1 MDMAQVIAEAMTCGK
16 RVSRRRVNLNNE
28 RPSTKIGHRL
38 ERPFLTVVFQR
49 GSVDDEGVNGCR
61 IEDVIDALVDKLRE
75 YQSASLSCDE
85 NEETMDFLE
94 LAKLAQLRRRKLRQ
108 DQGVFNTQRP
118 HESIF
123 ERRTED
129 VEQDFSATGA

>member
-1 MDMAQVIAEAMTCGK
+1 MNKDGPSAQV
-16 RVSRRRVNLNNE
+16 
-28 RPSTKIGHRL
+28 GHRL

-49 GSVDDEGVNGCR
+49 GAVDEACVNGCR
-61 IEDVIDALVDKLRE
+61 IEDVIDAVVAKLRE
-75 YQSASLSCDE
+75 YQSSSLACAE

-129 VEQDFSATGA
+129 VEEDFSATGA

>member
-1 MDMAQVIAEAMTCGK
+1 
-16 RVSRRRVNLNNE
+16 VSNDKVNP
-28 RPSTKIGHRL
+28 RTGHVL
-38 ERPFLTVVFQR
+38 EREFLTIVFQR
-49 GSVDDEGVNGCR
+49 GSVDDAGVNGCR
-61 IEDVIDALVDKLRE
+61 VEDVIDALVDKLRE
-75 YQSASLSCDE
+75 YQYGSLSCPE

-108 DQGVFNTQRP
+108 DQGVFNTQNP
-118 HESIF
+118 HESLF